1 LRGQTLRGTKFVP
14 RQDGS
19 GVDLTKVVCTLLLK
33 SLSEVFY
40 IQIFKQW
47 NEIPTTIAYQTSV
60 PGLEVIDPSL
70 KESYFSLEEY
80 FPIGSKVFV
89 LDAPFYG
96 CQADVLGGFISSRVK
111 INILLE
117 PEPYI
122 YDLKECLESVSTE
135 FFYGK
140 LERSFYF
147 EKLKKIKIFYL

>member
-1 LRGQTLRGTKFVP
+1 
-14 RQDGS
+14 
-19 GVDLTKVVCTLLLK
+19 
-33 SLSEVFY
+33 
-40 IQIFKQW
+40 
-47 NEIPTTIAYQTSV
+47 V

-70 KESYFSLEEY
+70 KESFFSLEEY

-122 YDLKECLESVSTE
+122 YDLKERLESVSTE
-135 FFYGK
+135 LFYGK

-147 EKLKKIKIFYL
+147 VTFKKKNFFFSEYCSI